1 MNVKINFNDLS
12 VIRGLAALYVV
23 FNHARGHLFAG
34 GNYLSSIKE
43 LDWFDKA
50 NLALLQLT
58 SLGQEAVILFFVLSG
73 FSIAHSLNRNGSVAN
88 FIKNRFIRIY
98 PPYFFSLLFV
108 IFLAQVFSNW
118 DGSVN
123 YLSSNNITKYL
134 LYAKSDGS
142 FTAQYWSLVY
152 EVIFYLLAP
161 LLLIRSRLF
170 VFSMFFSI
178 VFYSLSYFYGSGFI
192 TSKNIILS
200 FFSDI
205 FIYFMIGIY
214 TYNNFSKLGKLKCKN
229 KTYFYMICILLFM
242 IILVMKKILAFDPKL
257 TSLLVAVSSIFII
270 VNVNNLDVKSKGLI
284 FLGEIS
290 YSLYLNHFV
299 VIVFAENVLYY
310 YFNVARN
317 DMNSYYLWILII
329 PFCIMFSMVM
339 WYLVERNCNVYLH
352 KKRVAFRAS
361 PLNKI

>member
-34 GNYLSSIKE
+34 GSYLSSVKE

-73 FSIAHSLNRNGSVAN
+73 FSIAHSLNRNASVVN

-118 DGSVN
+118 DGSAN
-123 YLSSNNITKYL
+123 YLSSINITKYL
-134 LYAKSDGS
+134 FYAKSDGE

-161 LLLIRSRLF
+161 LLLIKSRLF
-170 VFSMFFSI
+170 AFSMFISI
-178 VFYSLSYFYGSGFI
+178 VFYSLSCFYYSGFI
-192 TSKNIILS
+192 TSENILWS

-205 FIYFMIGIY
+205 FIYFMIGAY

-229 KTYFYMICILLFM
+229 KACFYIIGILLFT
-242 IILVMKKILAFDPKL
+242 IVLVMKKILAFDPKL
-257 TSLLVAVSSIFII
+257 TSLLVAVCSIFII
-270 VNVNNLDVKSKGLI
+270 VNVNNLNIKNKGFV

-299 VIVFAENVLYY
+299 VIVFAENFLYY

-317 DMNSYYLWILII
+317 DMSNYYLWVLIS
-329 PFCIMFSMVM
+329 PFCIIFSIVM

-352 KKRVAFRAS
+352 KKRVAFRIGS
-361 PLNKI
+361 LNKI